1 MYGIRAFFL
10 LLTRPPPRTTRTETL
25 FPYTPHFRSQDMSST
40 ETHLKQNYIGGQWV
54 DSKGGKLHDVIN
66 PATEEAASTVVLGT
80 AADVDDAVAAAK
92 TAFKSIRSEE
102 HSLNSS
108 H

>member
-1 MYGIRAFFL
+1 
-10 LLTRPPPRTTRTETL
+10 
-25 FPYTPHFRSQDMSST
+25 MSST

-66 PATEEAASTVVLGT
+66 PATEEEASTVVLGT

-92 TAFKSIRSEE
+92 TAFKSFSQTTREDRSALLNRIVRSEE
-102 HSLNSS
+102 SS
-108 H
+108 EGKAGLSTCKYHCTPYN